1 MHILVTTRN
10 PCELRAWLQ
19 AALAALSILVPSTS
33 IAATT
38 VEELRAQYDR
48 HSADFAAAAPHWR
61 PDAPGSGSLLF
72 IAPDEYSEASSPGGE
87 LREVRGKYAESL
99 FALAKEAAAVG
110 QTSLAFQWA
119 TEAVREN
126 PDHADARRV
135 LGFEQHGQQWLTNY
149 GVKML
154 TAGKTWN
161 AKFGW
166 IAADDLPRY
175 EKGERPLNG
184 YWVSSKADAAR
195 HTEIKAGWQV
205 HTDHFLVTTNY
216 SLESATEL
224 AARLER
230 LFQVWR
236 QLFAGFYMSN
246 AEVASLFAGTG
257 YPRVQTRPFRVY
269 LYRDREHYITALRTR
284 QPRIEET
291 LGIYFDTTHEAFFFA
306 GDDKD
311 RGTLYHEVVHQLFQ
325 ESKTAARHIGYKANF
340 WVIEGVATY
349 FETLTEHDDPKMG
362 LYFTVGESTKG
373 RLPAA
378 RDRLKEQ
385 FFIPLAELAQ
395 QGKNEFQRPE
405 DIAKRYS
412 QSCGLA
418 AFLIDGNHGRYREPL
433 VRYLQAVYA
442 GHDNDQSL
450 ATATGKSFEELDT
463 EYRHHLESLP

>member
-48 HSADFAAAAPHWR
+48 HNADFAAAAPHWR
-61 PDAPGSGSLLF
+61 PDAPASGSLLF

-216 SLESATEL
+216 SLDRPPSWPRGSSGCSKSGA
-224 AARLER
+224 
-230 LFQVWR
+230 

-257 YPRVQTRPFRVY
+257 HR
-269 LYRDREHYITALRTR
+269 
-284 QPRIEET
+284 
-291 LGIYFDTTHEAFFFA
+291 
-306 GDDKD
+306 
-311 RGTLYHEVVHQLFQ
+311 
-325 ESKTAARHIGYKANF
+325 ARKRAPS
-340 WVIEGVATY
+340 V
-349 FETLTEHDDPKMG
+349 
-362 LYFTVGESTKG
+362 
-373 RLPAA
+373 
-378 RDRLKEQ
+378 
-385 FFIPLAELAQ
+385 FIC
-395 QGKNEFQRPE
+395 
-405 DIAKRYS
+405 I
-412 QSCGLA
+412 
-418 AFLIDGNHGRYREPL
+418 
-433 VRYLQAVYA
+433 
-442 GHDNDQSL
+442 
-450 ATATGKSFEELDT
+450 ATGSIT
-463 EYRHHLESLP
+463 